1 METIYILILYKSI
14 LHFYVC
20 SLSDYDNEV
29 PSYEKGGLRFAS
41 YYSDHMVLQ
50 RDRNVTIWGYAG
62 ISEASKTITVKL
74 LTQSGSVKQQVS
86 ATVRKGK
93 QL

>member
-1 METIYILILYKSI
+1 MAIFLA
-14 LHFYVC
+14 
-20 SLSDYDNEV
+20 DYDNEV

-62 ISEASKTITVKL
+62 VSEASKTITVKL
-74 LTQSGSVKQQVS
+74 LTQSGSIKQQVS
-86 ATVRKGK
+86 ETVRKGK
-93 QL
+93 ETKD